1 MAGHRGSGEDAAAV
15 EEARRRA
22 AAIDRVMDLI
32 PARFYLGSEI
42 QQVKD
47 ARECLDP
54 DKVKSTSALVAE
66 VAAADAVASS
76 SSKKGQ
82 KRKGRREAGDEG
94 RPVASFS
101 AANSRTELHQKL
113 ERRIEELKEER
124 RRKQSEADKAK
135 NAQARAEK
143 AAPKGSAAEAA
154 PAKRE
159 NGHSAETPEVRLSF
173 EPRAAA
179 LPFEAGVGRRGRKV
193 QKLRSDLR
201 KREAEA
207 ERLRAAESA
216 GEGREVRQELA
227 MRKALLRAKG
237 EKVHDDLGRLR
248 KAQKALDLK
257 KKKGKEKW
265 AERKEHDL
273 RQVKEQQEK
282 RRENLQGRR
291 SKKKEAGKKR
301 AGFEGKSSG
310 FLNSEK

>member
-1 MAGHRGSGEDAAAV
+1 MSGHRGSGEDAAAV

-47 ARECLDP
+47 AKGCLDP
-54 DKVKSTSALVAE
+54 DKAKSTSALVAE

-76 SSKKGQ
+76 SSKRGQ
-82 KRKGRREAGDEG
+82 KRGKGDRGEAGDEG
-94 RPVASFS
+94 RPAAAFS
-101 AANSRTELHQKL
+101 AANSRQELHQKL

-124 RRKQSEADKAK
+124 RRKQSETDKAK
-135 NAQARAEK
+135 FAQARAEK
-143 AAPKGSAAEAA
+143 AASKGSAPEAA

-159 NGHSAETPEVRLSF
+159 NGHSAEAPEVRLSF
-173 EPRAAA
+173 EPRSAA
-179 LPFEAGVGRRGRKV
+179 LPFEAGVGRRGKKV

-207 ERLRAAESA
+207 ERLKAAESA
-216 GEGREVRQELA
+216 GEGREVRQDLA
-227 MRKALLRAKG
+227 MRKALMRAKG

-248 KAQKALDLK
+248 KAQKALDLR

-265 AERKEHDL
+265 AERKENDL
-273 RQVKEQQEK
+273 RLVKEQQEK
-282 RRENLQGRR
+282 RRENLQSRR
-291 SKKKEAGKKR
+291 SKKKQKR